1 MMDLTEKIRSLLED
15 NRIDYE
21 ERLHASVRTCE
32 ESARARGEEKKIG
45 GKTLMLKDKKGMYHL
60 FVLSAALNA
69 DSNKIRKILKSQ
81 KLRFA
86 TDDELKEIAGV
97 EKGALPPFGR
107 DILPFDL
114 YVDESIL
121 ENDRIAFNP
130 GVTTLSFIMDVTDWL
145 RIAGPTVCSFA
156 RSHSF

>member
-1 MMDLTEKIRSLLED
+1 MDLTVRIRSLLEE

-21 ERLHASVRTCE
+21 ERHHAACRTSD

-45 GKTLMLKDKKGMYHL
+45 GKTLMLKDRHGAYHL
-60 FVLSAALNA
+60 FVLSAALEA

-86 TDDELKEIAGV
+86 TDDELKTVAGV

-130 GVTTLSFIMDVTDWL
+130 GATTLSFIMDVTDWL

-156 RSHSF
+156 RNQ